1 MKYFL
6 IAGEP
11 SGDLH
16 GSNLMRGIVE
26 ADPDAEFRF
35 WGGDKMAE
43 VGGVENLG
51 LHYRES
57 SFFGLM
63 QVVWNLPTI
72 LGQLK
77 RCKAQIEAFAPDVV
91 ILIDYAGFNL
101 KIARFAKE
109 RGILSYYYIAPKVW
123 AWDESRIEKI
133 RRYVDELFVIFPF
146 ETEYFA
152 KHNIESHFEGNPLVD
167 AIAQRRLTIPSRE
180 EFLSRNTLDERP
192 IVALIAGSRGSEI
205 KINLPLMVIAAAEFP
220 DYQFVVA
227 GVDWLP
233 SESYTKWLNGSDIRL
248 VDSQTYELLHH
259 SEAAIVTSGTA
270 TLETALIGTPQVVL
284 YRLPWIQDLLKSL
297 VLKIP
302 FISLVNINLGRMA
315 VKEIMQSSLDPTAV
329 VESLR
334 RILRGGT
341 ERERVLGDYDTLRE
355 IIGSERAS
363 QRFATRMVQLL
374 RESKGRR

>member
-16 GSNLMRGIVE
+16 GSNLMRGIIKN
-26 ADPDAEFRF
+26 DPEAEFRF

-43 VGGVENLG
+43 VGGTENLA

-77 RCKAQIEAFAPDVV
+77 RCKEQIVEFAPDVV

-101 KIARFAKE
+101 KIAEFAKSQ
-109 RGILSYYYIAPKVW
+109 GIKSYYYIAPKVW
-123 AWDESRIEKI
+123 AWDEGRIKKI
-133 RRYVDELFVIFPF
+133 KKYVDELFVIFPF

-152 KHNIESHFEGNPLVD
+152 SHDIESHFEGNPLVD
-167 AIAQRRLTIPSRE
+167 AIAQRQKTIASRE
-180 EFLSRNTLDERP
+180 EFLRRNNLGEQP
-192 IVALIAGSRGSEI
+192 IIALVAGSRASEI
-205 KINLPLMVIAAAEFP
+205 KINLPLMVEVSKHFP
-220 DYQFVVA
+220 YHQFVVA

-233 SESYTKWLNGSDIRL
+233 REAYERWIEGSNIRI
-248 VDSQTYELLHH
+248 VESQTYELLTH

-270 TLETALIGTPQVVL
+270 TLETALIDTPQVVL

-297 VLKIP
+297 VLRIP

-315 VKEIMQSSLDPTAV
+315 VCEILQSSMNPTRV
-329 VESLR
+329 VNALCE
-334 RILRGGT
+334 IVEGGN
-341 ERERVLGDYDTLRE
+341 ERARVLSDYRE
-355 IIGSERAS
+355 LQERIGGEGASER
-363 QRFATRMVQLL
+363 FARRMVELL
-374 RESKGRR
+374 KEK